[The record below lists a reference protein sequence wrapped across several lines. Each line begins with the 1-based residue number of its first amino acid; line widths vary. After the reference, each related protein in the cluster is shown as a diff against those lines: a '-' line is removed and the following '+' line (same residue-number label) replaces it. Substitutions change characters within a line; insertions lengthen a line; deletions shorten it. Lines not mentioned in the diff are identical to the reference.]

1 MVDVG
6 AEVLLGLVSLALLGF
21 VDAGANIRGNH
32 QLVLEEIK
40 QSLQAEGLH
49 ATSVHELPRFTIPVR

>member
-1 MVDVG
+1 M
-6 AEVLLGLVSLALLGF
+6 LLGLVSLALLGF

-49 ATSVHELPRFTIPVR
+49 ATSVQELPRFTIPVR